1 VGLVRDAAFLLVIAG
16 IGLALAGGVLA
27 ADRAVNASLP
37 TVTVVAK
44 DVRFHPADVTVT
56 AGEWTLLEFRN
67 EDAVVHDWMVEGVPN
82 VEAIAR
88 PGQTAT
94 LRFVLDRP
102 GTYMVMCT
110 VEGHAEA
117 GMVGMLTV
125 VPAE

>member
-1 VGLVRDAAFLLVIAG
+1 M
-16 IGLALAGGVLA
+16 LA

-67 EDAVVHDWMVEGVPN
+67 DDPVVHDWMVEGIPN
-82 VEAIAR
+82 LEVIAR
-88 PGQTAT
+88 PGQTET
-94 LRFVLDRP
+94 LRFVLDNP
-102 GTYMVMCT
+102 GEYMVMCSIP
-110 VEGHAEA
+110 GHAEA

-125 VPAE
+125 EAR